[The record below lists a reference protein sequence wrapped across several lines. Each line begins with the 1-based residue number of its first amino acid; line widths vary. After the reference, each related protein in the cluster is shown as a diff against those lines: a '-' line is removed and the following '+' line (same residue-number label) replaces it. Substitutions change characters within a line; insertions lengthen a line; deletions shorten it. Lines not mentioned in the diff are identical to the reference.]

1 MDALASAASD
11 LRSEVDL
18 MQSLEQQLHEI
29 ADKQGVNVGEIVQLV
44 RENEYVLAK
53 QRTNLKVSSVHRCYH
68 FHPLQTSHS

>member
-1 MDALASAASD
+1 MRGEAGKLAEQVDALASAVSD
-11 LRSEVDL
+11 LQSEVDL

-53 QRTNLKVSSVHRCYH
+53 
-68 FHPLQTSHS
+68 

>member
-53 QRTNLKVSSVHRCYH
+53 QRTNLKVSYMHRCCY

>member
-1 MDALASAASD
+1 MRGEAVKLAEQVDALASAVSD
-11 LRSEVDL
+11 LQSEVDL

-53 QRTNLKVSSVHRCYH
+53 
-68 FHPLQTSHS
+68 